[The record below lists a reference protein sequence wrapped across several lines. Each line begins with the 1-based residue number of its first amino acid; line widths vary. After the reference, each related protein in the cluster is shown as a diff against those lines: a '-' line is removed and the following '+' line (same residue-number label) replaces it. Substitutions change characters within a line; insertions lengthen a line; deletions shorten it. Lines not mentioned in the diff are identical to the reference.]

1 MVVNMKVHGSMI
13 CEMVKDM
20 RSMQTPVLIRAAT
33 RRVNHMDREFTLGP
47 MEKCMTESGIQVL
60 STVMEFGLVLK
71 MIHTSVSGTSQKLMV
86 TVYTHGPTAT
96 GMKGSGTCV

>member
-20 RSMQTPVLIRAAT
+20 RGMQTPVLIRAAT

-47 MEKCMTESGIQVL
+47 TEKFMTVSGIQDL

-71 MIHTSVSGTSQKLMV
+71 MILTWVSGTSQKLMV
-86 TVYTHGPTAT
+86 TEYTFGPTAT
-96 GMKGSGTCV
+96 DMKDSGI